1 MILVLLIATLLIV
14 SAFVIYNKV
23 SESVKVDREIKFL
36 NILKINI
43 VDYYNIQSS
52 YSNISAN
59 ILISNNMID
68 KRNIDDSNIV
78 DFLGSNFE
86 ISSYNSGKGF
96 SFKIS
101 NISTSYCMKLIPSIQ
116 NSFTLINDTTA
127 STLSPTDFY
136 SLCSNND
143 LTLTHSTTLKAFA
156 NTGIAMNGLQIAVY
170 HTVNKANGNSIT
182 ADNYLSLSGINF
194 GLSIFESNK
203 KSDSLIKYLMS
214 SQDTDNQAHKN
225 ESSTGYTYTSC
236 GSFANSSS
244 CGNLTVDGILNAI
257 ISAPDE
263 LKQNVDITIDG
274 TSENM
279 TKMCE
284 SFTCTQG
291 YNKNGALV
299 TYIKSK

>member
-1 MILVLLIATLLIV
+1 MKMKKKMNGFSLIEIILVLLIATLLIV

-23 SESVKVDREIKFL
+23 SESVKVDRETKFL

-43 VDYYNIQSS
+43 VDYYNTQSS

-78 DFLGSNFE
+78 DFLGSNFA

-101 NISTSYCMKLIPSIQ
+101 NISTSSCMKLIPSIQ
-116 NSFTLINDTTA
+116 NSFSLINDTTA

-143 LTLTHSTTLKAFA
+143 LTLTYSTTLKAFA

-170 HTVNKANGNSIT
+170 PTVNKANGNSIT
-182 ADNYLSLSGINF
+182 DR
-194 GLSIFESNK
+194 
-203 KSDSLIKYLMS
+203 KS
-214 SQDTDNQAHKN
+214 
-225 ESSTGYTYTSC
+225 
-236 GSFANSSS
+236 
-244 CGNLTVDGILNAI
+244 V
-257 ISAPDE
+257 
-263 LKQNVDITIDG
+263 V
-274 TSENM
+274 
-279 TKMCE
+279 
-284 SFTCTQG
+284 
-291 YNKNGALV
+291 
-299 TYIKSK
+299 